1 MENTTI
7 KINCWELKNGKE
19 IPLLPTS
26 TLDGFEWNGKYRL
39 IVSND
44 DGSLGLP
51 FLFAT
56 DDTAILT
63 VETSEQDGMDTGD
76 KKIKQVIS
84 CVPRSLGNEITC
96 SRIRSYNGKE
106 HVWSAWETIS
116 SASGTKVTW
125 DASSCV
131 DTFITAGIYNISG
144 ERLNVKDGL
153 PIANSN
159 PGHTINARLV
169 VLDSSISGTGDTD
182 DKCITQILTL
192 SNRSGGD
199 GDVYIRTGRAQS
211 TNMLAGGSG
220 WEPWGKLQQ
229 NIEVGQVTSLNSFI
243 GNGIYSGVYTNGS
256 SFFETFVMVVINNYA
271 VAGATGQVRSVSQ
284 FKYALNVDSTFSY
297 KTRTGR
303 GNTGI
308 SWGEWVDLG
317 AATTTDI
324 QDGAVTAQKL
334 SNDVREK
341 VEIVPSL
348 EENVAKEKTALLNG
362 DTVVGLAREVYSR
375 QGKVD
380 TATFLKRTTAGGTSI
395 SDGVATLRQIGGNTV
410 KNLVDGT
417 FCSSWRNMSNSAIA
431 MNGCVAEVSS
441 LSPYG
446 GITVDVE
453 FVVSHT
459 YYCKVL
465 ANPLKTSVYIRMFGV
480 ETPPVNGG
488 WQLLSLRSSKSGGDN
503 KLSIRGNTEGN
514 YYLLYPL
521 LLDLTVMFGA
531 GNEPTKEECDKIFGT
546 MDVLPQGLTIAQ
558 PTGLK
563 STGYNQWNPNDV
575 LADKTV
581 TDNALATLEGSNI
594 AVVECL
600 PCKTG
605 AGENNG
611 YVIGYGEGDAWSEE
625 GIEVYLSPF
634 NPLEVEGK
642 LYLQKLAKN
651 ATTATYLPQIKGF
664 LLVVTPITD
673 RLCVNFLWSE
683 DRARTDYEEYI
694 ESNVTLPAI
703 PEMSEYGLAGIQSSG
718 SLACDVI
725 DLESYRYIKRIK
737 RTELWLMSWRIEN
750 ITLSSTGESYRTFV
764 SSSLKDMK
772 FRGYNIMQNA
782 IIGNY
787 TNKITLALGEEE
799 LLDKQFMV
807 SSTGNLFIRNDSYE
821 SLDVFKNSLDG
832 QYVYYEIDE
841 PLEYPILVKSAPN
854 YIANDYG
861 FEEFTGSKV
870 PLMTNILFY
879 MRSLVSETRNFLDR
893 LMARLG
899 VSDATAAADRLL
911 KLAEQSVGD

>member
-1 MENTTI
+1 MS
-7 KINCWELKNGKE
+7 KINKVVVKG
-19 IPLLPTS
+19 
-26 TLDGFEWNGKYRL
+26 
-39 IVSND
+39 VSYD
-44 DGSLGLP
+44 
-51 FLFAT
+51 
-56 DDTAILT
+56 
-63 VETSEQDGMDTGD
+63 VEDAQAREDIENMVTE
-76 KKIKQVIS
+76 
-84 CVPRSLGNEITC
+84 
-96 SRIRSYNGKE
+96 
-106 HVWSAWETIS
+106 
-116 SASGTKVTW
+116 VTW
-125 DASSCV
+125 GQSNNID
-131 DTFITAGIYNISG
+131 DYIEAGVYDIAGTRWHN
-144 ERLNVKDGL
+144 DGL
-153 PIANSN
+153 PINNMGENA
-159 PGHTINARLV
+159 TIAAKLFVTVTPEGATTYRH
-169 VLDSSISGTGDTD
+169 SIGQTL
-182 DKCITQILTL
+182 ILTNAEGKETKVYTRNGNRTSTDGGVSYTITWADW
-192 SNRSGGD
+192 SNL
-199 GDVYIRTGRAQS
+199 Q
-211 TNMLAGGSG
+211 TNINVNRVEDLD
-220 WEPWGKLQQ
+220 EL
-229 NIEVGQVTSLNSFI
+229 ID
-243 GNGIYSGVYTNGS
+243 NGIYSGVWLRGTDYM
-256 SFFETFVMVVINNYA
+256 TFVCVVINDYA
-271 VAGATGQVRSVSQ
+271 LSSSPRRVSQ
-284 FKYALNVDSTFSY
+284 FIYGLNKASGNVVYLTRIGEGDTNIVWGSPRIINEDKISEMISDEIKKVTDGVDPEKLDSL
-297 KTRTGR
+297 KDL
-303 GNTGI
+303 I
-308 SWGEWVDLG
+308 AWVDTHG
-317 AATTTDI
+317 GEVAGIKSDI
-324 QDGAVTAQKL
+324 QANEAAIEMETERAMEA
-334 SNDVREK
+334 EK
-341 VEIVPSL
+341 KL
-348 EENVAKEKTALLNG
+348 EEKIAKEKTALVNG
-362 DTVVGLAREVYSR
+362 DTIVGLAREVYSR

-417 FCSSWRNMSNSAIA
+417 FGSSWRSMSNSAIA

-441 LSPYG
+441 LSSYG
-446 GITVDVE
+446 GIVVNVE

-465 ANPLKTSVYIRMFGV
+465 ANPLNTSVYIRMFGV

-488 WQLLSLRSSKSGGDN
+488 WQLLSLCSSMNGGGN
-503 KLSIRGNTEGN
+503 SLSIRGNTEGN
-514 YYLLYPL
+514 FYLLYPL
-521 LLDLTVMFGA
+521 LLDLTEMFGA

-611 YVIGYGEGDAWSEE
+611 YVIGYGEGDTWSDENV
-625 GIEVYLSPF
+625 EVYLSPF
-634 NPLEVEGK
+634 NPIEVEGK
-642 LYLQKLAKN
+642 LYMHKLEKDE
-651 ATTATYLPQIKGF
+651 TYSTYIPQIKGY

-694 ESNVTLPAI
+694 ESYVTLPAI

-725 DLESYRYIKRIK
+725 DLESCRYIKRIE

-764 SSSLKDMK
+764 SSLLKDMK

-787 TNKITLALGEEE
+787 TNKITFALSEEE

-807 SSTGNLFIRNDSYE
+807 NSTGNLFIRNDSYE

-854 YIANDYG
+854 YIGSDYG
-861 FEEFTGSKV
+861 VEEFTGSKV
-870 PLMTNILFY
+870 PLVANILFY

-899 VSDATAAADRLL
+899 ISDATAVAD
-911 KLAEQSVGD
+911 KIADAIIPTTEGVDIEPTEVIEE